1 VHELRSV
8 TCRHADV
15 ELTGQ
20 MGTPDGAGP
29 HPAVLI
35 MPTALG
41 LGAQMRRQADLLAQ
55 RGYVAVA
62 TDMFGGGQDYHAQP
76 AAAGASFSALLA
88 NPLLLRAR
96 TLAWHSLVCATPNV
110 DARRV
115 AAIGYCFGGRC
126 VLELARSGADVKAV
140 VSYHGLLDTPMPA
153 QRGAI
158 KGIVAVYTGAKDP
171 YAPTKDVEAFRQ
183 EMIAARARWQL
194 TVFGDAEHGFTDPD
208 AAKLNRPGVAYNALA
223 ERISWAGTLALLET
237 EL

>member
-1 VHELRSV
+1 MDAFHSL

-20 MGTPDGAGP
+20 MATPDGAGP

-35 MPTALG
+35 MHTALG
-41 LGAQMRRQADLLAQ
+41 LGAHMRRQASLLAQ

-62 TDMFGGGQDYHAQP
+62 TDMFGGGQDYHSNP
-76 AAAGASFSALLA
+76 AAAGAAFSALLE
-88 NPLLLRAR
+88 NPLLLRER
-96 TLAWHSLVCATPNV
+96 TVAWHSLVCATPNI
-110 DARRV
+110 DAKRT

-153 QRGAI
+153 LSGAI
-158 KGIVAVYTGAKDP
+158 KGVVTVYTGAKDP
-171 YAPTKDVEAFRQ
+171 YAPTKDVEAFRR
-183 EMIAARARWQL
+183 EMIAAQARWQL
-194 TVFGDAEHGFTDPD
+194 TVFSEAEHGFTDPD
-208 AAKLNRPGVAYNALA
+208 AAKMNRPGISYDALA
-223 ERISWAGTLALLET
+223 DRISWAGTLALLET